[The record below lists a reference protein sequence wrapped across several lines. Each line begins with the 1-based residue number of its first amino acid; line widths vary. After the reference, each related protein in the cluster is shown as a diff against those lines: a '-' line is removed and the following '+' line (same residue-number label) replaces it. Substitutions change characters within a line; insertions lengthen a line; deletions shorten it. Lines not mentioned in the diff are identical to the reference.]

1 MAAVNVFEKLFTK
14 IEVAI
19 DTYIVATSAD
29 VINFI
34 TPIFNNIL
42 IIYLALWG
50 IAHIR
55 GSIQEP
61 LKDGIAKFIKIV
73 FVVALALNVGLYCG
87 KIANFLYGAPEQI
100 SSVVTGASPSSAILD
115 DLMSKGFE
123 LGKSAWDE
131 GGVLS
136 NTGMIFIALVVWAA
150 TILSVAY
157 AGFLLLFSKLAMVVL
172 LAIGPI
178 FIVFILFPATQRF
191 FEMWF
196 GQVVNYGILMIL
208 AVALVDL
215 LFAIFGSLLNGI
227 TSTTTAASAEIGIID
242 TIALVIAAVINFLI
256 LRQVPQIAMAL
267 GGGVALATQGLAS
280 AALNKMPLTSWMM
293 ATRPANMA
301 RSVRGVQRDFQTTKR
316 ALGAPGRAAGSLY
329 RRRFGGNSVS
339 GK

>member
-1 MAAVNVFEKLFTK
+1 MATVNIFEKLFTK

-19 DTYIVATSAD
+19 DTYIVATSTE

-61 LKDGIAKFIKIV
+61 IKDGIAKIIKIV
-73 FVVALALNVGLYCG
+73 LVVALALNVGLYCG

-123 LGKSAWDE
+123 LGKTAWDE
-131 GGVLS
+131 GGVIS
-136 NTGMIFIALVVWAA
+136 NTGMIFVALVVWSA

-178 FIVFILFPATQRF
+178 FIILILFPATQRF

-227 TSTTTAASAEIGIID
+227 TSTTTAAATEIGIID

-293 ATRPANMA
+293 AARPANIA
-301 RSVRGVQRDFQTTKR
+301 RGARGVQRDIQTTKR
-316 ALGAPGRAAGSLY
+316 VLGGPGRAAGSLY